1 MDTDRLSQF
10 FRADPLSIP
19 NPFPVCPV
27 LTEKTVKGA
36 AVIENR
42 KVSKPVFWTGA
53 VSERWISS
61 TRSPWTDPIGNTIG
75 RQAIIIPADVS
86 LGGRDSVEVSFLLSP
101 QATVAPTFR
110 WDLASIDTDLTE

>member
-1 MDTDRLSQF
+1 
-10 FRADPLSIP
+10 
-19 NPFPVCPV
+19 
-27 LTEKTVKGA
+27 
-36 AVIENR
+36 VIENR